1 MTDRGMAA
9 AVSMRK
15 KPGITVAEWTPAE
28 ALSFWKA
35 CYAHNLEPS
44 RLPARS
50 AHLIAALLAKRFA
63 LSSRVLL
70 IGERDPSLIEALLT
84 AGFPVARADV
94 GPWLRQPSIA
104 IEGHARWLG
113 SLPRLDDASFDV
125 VLSVGLL
132 ECLGDGEVAPFLTA
146 LRYALR
152 HGGQVVIA
160 VPNREQLEQQLALC
174 PKTGTMFHREQ
185 RVRAFDRL
193 TLPTMLAHGGL
204 QTVSQLEIAL
214 DDHVL
219 VEHAARVFALSPKTF
234 VATGAVLIAFAQS
247 AGPPDRPVPMADA
260 EGANAWLSGRRR
272 LAASVTIPDP
282 QKWIWTGPAVDEF
295 WSSIAGTPLDDLSFG
310 KVLGQILLRGVEP
323 WLVPGGRH
331 LDVGAG
337 EGHMAEVMAA
347 AGYPVAALEPSLRR
361 AETIDAR
368 LASRRNFLGRL
379 TRIQAAQKGSFDI
392 VLACEV
398 IEHVLEGDL
407 GDFFALMKCA
417 LKPEGR
423 IILSTPNEEDLR
435 RAEVYSP
442 FGNVLFHRW
451 QHVRSLN
458 KAKLENLL
466 RRYGF
471 EPDVVHEV
479 DLAAALDQSAPTLE
493 HNLGSAMS
501 HRCGKAANLIV
512 IAYRRGESPRPARR
526 LADAE
531 RRIERPVGTQGVI
544 AREKRLM
551 PGRGLAAIELAV
563 DRAERA
569 EGACYTLP
577 LPSRVVAADGEGTP
591 RRSTLRLFEDGK
603 ELGPAHAVHA
613 SIAALGGGQ
622 FSHWDKALLFSS
634 SDGTDPTRNGRH
646 YTALAEVAP
655 ASLRHILNAGRHRMQ
670 VWKVP
675 ASRITAGEGRL
686 CEVRL
691 PRLFAKGDDLRNPT
705 RSGLQ
710 LFEDAL
716 LLGPAHAPRDAI
728 RTDGKGR
735 YAHCQGTLAF
745 SSSDGTDPCHNGR
758 RYVVVA
764 PRKRSRLR
772 RAIATAAR
780 ATVKAMLPT
789 ARAVLP
795 ASVRAGVARYYD
807 VALSRVSRA
816 DFLERAVPLAA
827 FEPAMTRNRFS
838 SGPVVLCNN
847 ALAWGGAE
855 RQVVNTL
862 KGLARR
868 LHRPPH
874 LLCLRLGCSA
884 DHDFYR
890 CALADF
896 PGEVRNV
903 IDVDAARRVLAS
915 IDAGLEQRIARAA
928 AWLPADVQLEILRFA
943 GDFADLKPSLVHVW
957 QDALSISAG
966 YAAHMIGVP
975 KVLVSSR
982 NMAASRFAYHRPYM
996 ADAYRE
1002 VASCSDILML
1012 NNSAAG
1018 ARDYAQWLGLPV
1030 ERFRILRN
1038 GIDAAE
1044 MKPPAYAQAQA
1055 LRVRLALPPEA
1066 PVIGSIFRFYAEK
1079 RPKLWIEAAA
1089 RIAAARSDCHFVVF
1103 GSGPLTG
1110 EVLAIARSH
1119 RFADR
1124 LHLPGTI
1131 EKAALG
1137 LAIMDLFLLTSEL
1150 EGTPNVVLEASLMG
1164 VPVVA
1169 TDAGGSRETIEEGVT
1184 GFIVAPSEPERLARR
1199 ALAVL
1204 GDEAWRREVRKAGPR
1219 FVQSRF
1225 GLDRMIDETLVAYGL
1240 KER

>member
-1 MTDRGMAA
+1 M
-9 AVSMRK
+9 
-15 KPGITVAEWTPAE
+15 VAEWTPTE

-35 CYAHNLEPS
+35 CYAHGLEPS

-84 AGFPVARADV
+84 AGFSVARADT

-104 IEGHARWLG
+104 IAGHDRWLG
-113 SLPRLDDASFDV
+113 SLPRLDDGFDV

-132 ECLGDGEVAPFLTA
+132 ECLGDSEVAPFLTA
-146 LRYALR
+146 LRHALR
-152 HGGQVVIA
+152 QGGQVVLA
-160 VPNREQLEQQLALC
+160 VPNREELEQQLAVC
-174 PKTGTMFHREQ
+174 PRTGTMFHHEQ

-193 TLPTMLAHGGL
+193 TFRTMLANAGL
-204 QTVSQLEIAL
+204 QVVSQLEIAL
-214 DDHVL
+214 DDQAL

-234 VATGAVLIAFAQS
+234 AGTGAMLIAFAQS
-247 AGPPDRPVPMADA
+247 AELPDRPALEADA
-260 EGANAWLSGRRR
+260 EGANVWLSARRR
-272 LAASVTIPDP
+272 LAAAVAIPKP
-282 QKWIWTGPAVDEF
+282 EKWIWTGPTVDAF

-331 LDVGAG
+331 LDIGAG

-347 AGYPVAALEPSLRR
+347 AGYPVAAFEPAVRR

-368 LASRRNFLGRL
+368 LASRSNFLGRL
-379 TRIQAAQKGSFDI
+379 TRIEEAQKGSFDI

-398 IEHVLEGDL
+398 VEHVLEGDL
-407 GDFFALMKCA
+407 DDFFALLKNA
-417 LKPEGR
+417 LKPQGR
-423 IILSTPNEEDLR
+423 IILSTPNDEDLS

-458 KAKLENLL
+458 KAKVENLL

-479 DLAAALDQSAPTLE
+479 DLAAALDGPEPALE
-493 HNLGSAMS
+493 EILGSAMPY
-501 HRCGKAANLIV
+501 RCGRAANLIV
-512 IAYRRGESPRPARR
+512 IARRTGGSPPPARR
-526 LADAE
+526 LAEAE
-531 RRIERPVGTQGVI
+531 RRIERPVSTQGAI
-544 AREKRLM
+544 ATEARLT
-551 PGRGLAAIELAV
+551 PGTVLEAIELAV
-563 DRAERA
+563 ERAERA
-569 EGACYTLP
+569 DGSCYTLP
-577 LPSRVVAADGEGTP
+577 LPSRLVAGDGQGTP

-622 FSHWDKALLFSS
+622 FSHWDNTLLFSS

-646 YTALAEVAP
+646 YTALAEAAP
-655 ASLRHILNAGRHRMQ
+655 AASLYDILNASNHRLQLWM
-670 VWKVP
+670 VP
-675 ASRITAGEGRL
+675 VSWISAGEGRL
-686 CEVRL
+686 YEVRL
-691 PRLFAKGDDLRNPT
+691 PRLFAKGDDARNPT
-705 RSGLQ
+705 RSTLQ

-716 LLGPAHAPRDAI
+716 PLGPAHAPHTTI

-735 YAHCQGTLAF
+735 YAHWQRTLAF

-764 PRKRSRLR
+764 PVKRSTLR

-780 ATVKAMLPT
+780 ITIKAMLPT

-807 VALSRVSRA
+807 VVFSRISRA
-816 DFLERAVPLAA
+816 NFLGRAVPLAA
-827 FEPAMTRNRFS
+827 FEPAMTRDFFS

-862 KGLARR
+862 GGLARR

-874 LLCLRLGCSA
+874 LLCVHLGRSA
-884 DHDFYR
+884 DHDFYKG
-890 CALADF
+890 ALADF
-896 PGEVRNV
+896 RGRVRNV
-903 IDVDAARRVLAS
+903 IDVDAARRILAS
-915 IDAGLEQRIARAA
+915 IDAGLEQRMTRAS
-928 AWLPADVQLEILRFA
+928 AWLPTDVQQEILRFA
-943 GDFADLKPSLVHVW
+943 GDFADLKPSVVHVW

-975 KVLVSSR
+975 RILVSSR
-982 NMAASRFAYHRPYM
+982 NMAAWRFAYHRPYM

-1002 VASCSDILML
+1002 VASCSDIVML

-1018 ARDYAQWLGLPV
+1018 ARDYAEWLGLPV
-1030 ERFRILRN
+1030 ERFGIVRN
-1038 GIDAAE
+1038 GIDAAAIE
-1044 MKPPAYAQAQA
+1044 PPADQEVQT
-1055 LRVRLALPPEA
+1055 LRAGLGLPPEA

-1110 EVLAIARSH
+1110 EVRAIARSH

-1169 TDAGGSRETIEEGVT
+1169 TDAGGSRETIDEGVT
-1184 GFIVAPSEPERLARR
+1184 GFIVAPPEPELLARR
-1199 ALAVL
+1199 ALGAL

-1219 FVQSRF
+1219 FVRSRF
-1225 GLDRMIDETLVAYGL
+1225 GLDRMIDATLAAYGL
-1240 KER
+1240 KEW